1 MRRWGFALLGWLAA
15 FGLASPARALEKV
28 VLELPNLNTG
38 FTLSISELR
47 NPQALM
53 AGNSDLAEL
62 DRASFGAVGRAIEAF
77 VRHPLPMAITNL
89 AEDSI
94 GSPLL
99 EQALLVVT
107 SLGHVD
113 GQAPDLSGAAFKQAL
128 TAAVARSGSTQPS
141 LLDLLEAIP
150 GRQVRV
156 NLSEAGLI
164 LKRMLAQRQQAD
176 RLFTAA
182 PEAAVSPQP
191 SDLADARVRTLP
203 LPVSHRPA
211 PLDVVLVQP
220 TGSANQRVVLI
231 SHGLWDS
238 PANFEGWAKAFASR
252 GYTVAL
258 PRHPGSDKQQ
268 QRMVLS
274 GEAPPPKP
282 AELAL
287 RVLDLKAVT
296 DALARQQFTGV
307 GALQTDH
314 IVVIGHSWGATTAL
328 QQAGLRPTATS
339 LRQRCDDTNDPQRN
353 LSWTLQCSWLDGIA
367 QADLSDPRVVAAAAI
382 SPPMSLLFSSGELQ
396 SNAGRLLVVSGTH
409 DWVVPPDPE
418 ALAPMRR
425 AVGFGHQ
432 LVLAKGG
439 DHFNLRPGRH
449 PDGGVLTPLLLRWVD
464 AVYAA
469 GAAVRP
475 GQGALGLLRPGDWS
489 NSSIPLRDVSAQL

>member
-1 MRRWGFALLGWLAA
+1 MRRWGCALLGWLAA
-15 FGLASPARALEKV
+15 CGLAAPARALEQV
-28 VLELPNLNTG
+28 VLELPNLNTT
-38 FTLSISELR
+38 FSLSLSELR

-53 AGNSDLAEL
+53 EGHSDLAEL

-77 VRHPLPMAITNL
+77 TRHPMPLAITNL

-99 EQALLVVT
+99 EQALLVAS

-113 GQAPDLSGAAFKQAL
+113 GQAPDLSGETFKQAL
-128 TAAVARSGSTQPS
+128 AAARARSGSRQPS

-150 GRQVRV
+150 GQRVRV
-156 NLSEAGLI
+156 NLSEAGLF
-164 LKRMLAQRQQAD
+164 LKRMLAQREQAN
-176 RLFTAA
+176 RLFDAA
-182 PEAAVSPQP
+182 PASSASASAPDLSAV
-191 SDLADARVRTLP
+191 RVRTLQ
-203 LPVSHRPA
+203 LPVSHRST

-220 TGSANQRVVLI
+220 TGTANQRVVLI

-238 PANFEGWAKAFASR
+238 PANFEGWAKALASR

-258 PRHPGSDKQQ
+258 PRHPGSDQQQ
-268 QRMVLS
+268 QRLVLS
-274 GEAPPPKP
+274 GQAPPPKP

-287 RVLDLKAVT
+287 RVKDLKAVT
-296 DALARQQFTGV
+296 DALEQQTFSGTGSLHTERV
-307 GALQTDH
+307 
-314 IVVIGHSWGATTAL
+314 VVIGHSWGATTAL
-328 QQAGLRPTATS
+328 QQAGLRPLAQS
-339 LRQRCDDTNDPQRN
+339 LRQRCDDTSDPQRN

-367 QADLSDPRVVAAAAI
+367 QADLSDPRVVAAAAV

-396 SNAGRLLVVSGTH
+396 SNTGRLLVVSGTH

-425 AVGFGHQ
+425 AVALGHQ
-432 LVLAKGG
+432 VVLAKGG

-449 PDGGVLTPLLLRWVD
+449 RDGGVLAAMLVRWVD

-469 GAAVRP
+469 GPGVRP
-475 GQGALGLLRPGDWS
+475 AQGAPALLRPGDWGHA
-489 NSSIPLRDVSAQL
+489 SIPLRDISAQL